1 MDEIVRDPKTA
12 DEHARKVERVPEVV
26 IWEGRKRHM
35 GMPISFTS
43 YKLTNERI
51 FRKSGFLRVQ
61 VDQTMYYRVQDIHYS
76 RTAWQWFFGVAT
88 VTVISNDKSLPDL
101 KMENIRNAVAV
112 KEAIHRKVE
121 DVRAKMGIKPN
132 EFMK

>member
-1 MDEIVRDPKTA
+1 MDGKITEQN
-12 DEHARKVERVPEVV
+12 RVPEIT
-26 IWEGRKRHM
+26 IWEGRKRHL

-51 FRKSGFLRVQ
+51 FRKAGFLV
-61 VDQTMYYRVQDIHYS
+61 VHIDQTMYYRVQDIQFS
-76 RTAWQWFFGVAT
+76 RSIGQWFFGVGT
-88 VTVISNDKSLPDL
+88 VTVISNDKSVPDL
-101 KMENIRNAVAV
+101 KLENIRDAERV
-112 KEAIHRKVE
+112 KEIIHRNVE